1 MTTENADDPAWGVK
15 VEEQNGKWYVIAG
28 DEIEAFIS
36 HDSADMYACMLIEQL
51 RADANA

>member
-1 MTTENADDPAWGVK
+1 MTTENADDPAWDVK
-15 VEEQNGKWYVIAG
+15 VEHQNGKWYVIAG
-28 DEIEAFIS
+28 DEVERFIS